1 MVQFLDMLGTG
12 RQQVNSGC
20 IDRTVPQNIRKL
32 YYVFICLI
40 EDSGK
45 KMPQIMGEHFSFFY
59 PGITTQMFHLCPNLC
74 PAQGPSRSCAK
85 NRASRYVQFTRI
97 LQ

>member
-1 MVQFLDMLGTG
+1 MCMDRATLCRVDAGRVDAGMTEDVSQPGKVMVDEVEQPD
-12 RQQVNSGC
+12 
-20 IDRTVPQNIRKL
+20 
-32 YYVFICLI
+32 
-40 EDSGK
+40 K
-45 KMPQIMGEHFSFFY
+45 KMPQIMGEHFSFCY

-85 NRASRYVQFTRI
+85 NRTSRYVQFTRI